1 MFLKA
6 SSMTIKRAWLGGAVL
21 GPALVAA
28 ATLFT
33 MASSHASLILVTPVD
48 MGGTGLGT
56 VNTILTIQNKDSETG
71 SVSFNGTT
79 DVITGDAKTGA
90 SQTLTRT
97 LGSMGIT
104 SAESLRIIFNAVEPS
119 GDSINLNNL
128 VLNIYSPT
136 GVLLFT
142 SGAFAPQ
149 LFANTFTGTGNS
161 GFMFAL
167 DAAQAVAAQV
177 AAFGAG
183 FGNNRVGLSASA
195 TLSAGGNETF
205 FIANFASPN
214 GSVPEP
220 ASLAL
225 LGLGF
230 LGLAA
235 VRRKIRNDKK

>member
-6 SSMTIKRAWLGGAVL
+6 SSMTIERAWLGRAFL
-21 GPALVAA
+21 GSALVAA
-28 ATLFT
+28 AALFT

-71 SVSFNGTT
+71 SVSFNGST
-79 DVITGDAKTGA
+79 DVITGDSKTGA

-97 LGSMGIT
+97 LASMGIT

-119 GDSINLNNL
+119 GDSINLSNL

-136 GVLLFT
+136 GALLFT
-142 SGAFAPQ
+142 SGAFTPQ

-167 DAAQAVAAQV
+167 DPAQAAAAQA
-177 AAFGAG
+177 AAFGTG
-183 FGNNRVGLSASA
+183 FGNNRLGLSASA

-235 VRRKIRNDKK
+235 VRRKISNDKK